1 MRAQRIVVGLGVIAI
16 ALMLVGIGYAYSDTA
31 RTYNT
36 GNQNDVRFI
45 TVALGESQYSSAVTS
60 EMAYHTDILI
70 GANGRTVMYVPDHDD
85 TITIEDEEIAVTEVV
100 QFDIAVSKQSADPM
114 PAYSLTVG
122 VDDTSKMHGY
132 FYVSYWT
139 DPDDDGSRRNAAFPG
154 SITIDG
160 LTTQSIKFC
169 LYVHADRSTTE
180 PADPLEDIAF
190 KFRTTAEV

>member
-1 MRAQRIVVGLGVIAI
+1 MRAQRIMIGLGVIAI
-16 ALMLVGIGYAYSDTA
+16 ALMLVGIGYAYPGTA
-31 RTYNT
+31 RTYNS
-36 GNQNDVRFI
+36 GDDNDVLFI
-45 TVALGESQYSSAVTS
+45 TIALGESQYSSAVTS
-60 EMAYHTDILI
+60 ELAYHTDII
-70 GANGRTVMYVPDHDD
+70 VGANARTVWYVPDHDG
-85 TITIEDEEIAVTEVV
+85 TITIEDEEYAVTEVV

-122 VDDTSKMHGY
+122 GDDASKMHGD

-180 PADPLEDIAF
+180 PADPLDDIAF
-190 KFRTTAEV
+190 KFRTTAGV